1 MSENTTKV
9 ITGKVRF
16 SYAHVF
22 EPTAIE
28 EGAKKKYSVAILISK
43 KDKKTLGKI
52 EEAVKAASEAGKAKF
67 GGKVPSN
74 LKKPLRDGDEERP
87 DSEEYKGM
95 MFLNASSQTKPGL
108 VDENLDPIMDKE
120 NFYSGC
126 YGRAS
131 INFYAFNTAGNKGIA
146 AGLNNIQKLEDGE
159 KLSGGGASAEED
171 FSDNDDLG

>member
-1 MSENTTKV
+1 MSETKV
-9 ITGKVRF
+9 VTGKVRF

-22 EPTAIE
+22 EPTAIN
-28 EGAKKKYSVAILISK
+28 EGDKKKYSVAILIDK
-43 KDKKTLGKI
+43 KDKVTLTKI
-52 EEAVKAASEAGKAKF
+52 EKAIAAATEAGKVKF
-67 GGKVPSN
+67 GGKIPST

-95 MFLNASSQTKPGL
+95 YFLNASSQTKPGL

-120 NFYSGC
+120 HFYSGC

-159 KLSGGGASAEED
+159 KLSGGGSSAEDD
-171 FSDNDDLG
+171 FGSESDDLS